1 MIVTFRNFRS
11 AADRAGLCQGD
22 RLVEVNEK
30 NVETLTYE
38 ELTVEIASWLV
49 SRDSTMTIWNNDY
62 HDNLKFM
69 ISGVL

>member
-1 MIVTFRNFRS
+1 MSRKGKKILKFRTFSEIPENAIFCVIVTFRNFRS

-38 ELTVEIASWLV
+38 ELTVEIASW
-49 SRDSTMTIWNNDY
+49 
-62 HDNLKFM
+62 
-69 ISGVL
+69 